1 MCKSGGRFIEFK
13 YSKALYYMESRI
25 KLWMKSAWKPSLT
38 MHPIRSE
45 FQKSLF
51 LPAICKDHLD
61 IFHRFMQSI
70 FTLPRFFPIANPK
83 PHMNLFP
90 SDAIW
95 NMRTNLP
102 SSPILSSEIVLVCRK
117 AWASFNSKGD
127 LCLPLRN
134 LPSLVYRLF
143 YQVFHQILKYFFT
156 NFFLIYLYAPFISS
170 PIYNLSVRNCL
181 ILYHRFCISCS
192 FFSLIL
198 LFLYFISV
206 LSLRGQASF
215 FRYQHSIS
223 IVIIF
228 LYRSDLQKL
237 LLHFPCIFFFS
248 PFYVKVHSVF
258 LSALNMSVIANILV
272 R

>member
-102 SSPILSSEIVLVCRK
+102 SSPIL
-117 AWASFNSKGD
+117 F
-127 LCLPLRN
+127 
-134 LPSLVYRLF
+134 
-143 YQVFHQILKYFFT
+143 LK
-156 NFFLIYLYAPFISS
+156 
-170 PIYNLSVRNCL
+170 
-181 ILYHRFCISCS
+181 
-192 FFSLIL
+192 
-198 LFLYFISV
+198 
-206 LSLRGQASF
+206 
-215 FRYQHSIS
+215 
-223 IVIIF
+223 
-228 LYRSDLQKL
+228 
-237 LLHFPCIFFFS
+237 
-248 PFYVKVHSVF
+248 
-258 LSALNMSVIANILV
+258 
-272 R
+272 